1 MNIRVTIDDGF
12 VLIIMMDR
20 YLTTLLLFCA
30 MITAQAQVT
39 GDWKGKLD
47 IQGNALDLVFHFT
60 ESNGAYSGTFDSPAQ
75 GASGI
80 PLSEV
85 TFADDTLRF
94 SMAQAG
100 FSYQGLVAG
109 NQVTGVFK
117 QAGMELPLTLE
128 RTVVTKPGDISLV
141 SSQDELD
148 ALVALDKGDFKYRV
162 EDYFQRPKSSSF
174 QLSPNGKYLS
184 YREKDDNNK
193 RHVFVKEVATG
204 KVTLAVEEKEELIR
218 GYGWIND
225 GRLLY
230 VMDQGGNENYHIYA
244 VNIDGSDSKDL
255 TPYENVQASILN
267 SLKEQK
273 DYIIISMNKDNPQIF
288 EPYKVH
294 VVTGE
299 SVKLFTNDDPTNPI
313 VGYDFD
319 KDGNLKGY
327 AKMQNGINAQYFYKV
342 NGSDNYEL
350 HGTSAWYDTFNV
362 LAFNYAT
369 DNADDA
375 YVLTN
380 LDSDKARI
388 VLYDFKTKQVIKEIY
403 ANPQFDVSIIGIS
416 RKRNWEIDYLGYEG
430 EKVIIDPVSE
440 TFKTIVAN
448 LERQFPGYEYTVA
461 GKTDEEDQYL
471 VVVQSDRLY
480 GSYYS
485 YDAKTGEA
493 TLLYDLMPQLEE
505 ADMAEMRPISF
516 TSRDGLTIHG
526 YITLPKEA
534 LAGKKVPLVVNPHG
548 GPQTIRDS
556 WGFNPE
562 TQLFASRGYATLQV
576 NFRISGGYGK
586 EFLKAGFKQ
595 IGRKLMDDVEDGVKY
610 VIEQGWVD
618 ADRIAIYGGSHGG
631 YATLMGL
638 VKTPE
643 LYRCGVDYVG
653 VSNIFTFFD
662 SFPEYW
668 KPYKEMVKEIWYDLD
683 NPEEA
688 AIAKEVS
695 PVFQLD
701 KIKRPL
707 FVVQGAND
715 PRVNIN
721 ESDQV
726 VKALREKGFDVPYM
740 VKYDEGHGFAKEENS
755 IDFYRAMM
763 GFLSKHLH

>member
-1 MNIRVTIDDGF
+1 MTTHK
-12 VLIIMMDR
+12 
-20 YLTTLLLFCA
+20 LTAIVLFCA
-30 MITAQAQVT
+30 MTTAQAQIT
-39 GDWKGKLD
+39 GDWKGKLEV
-47 IQGNALDLVFHFT
+47 QGTALDLVFHIT
-60 ESNGAYSGTFDSPAQ
+60 EKDGAYSGTFDSPAQ
-75 GASGI
+75 GANGI

-85 TFADDTLRF
+85 TFLSDTLKF
-94 SMAQAG
+94 GMAQAG
-100 FSYQGLVAG
+100 FSYQGVLKG
-109 NQVTGVFK
+109 NTVTGVFK
-117 QAGMELPLTLE
+117 QAGMELPLVLE
-128 RTVVTKPGDISLV
+128 RTVVTKPGDTTLV
-141 SSQDELD
+141 SSRAALD
-148 ALVALDKGDFKYRV
+148 ALIALDKGDFKYNV

-184 YREKDDNNK
+184 YREKDDKNK
-193 RHVFVKEVATG
+193 RHVFVKEIATG
-204 KVTLAVEEKEELIR
+204 KVAMAIEEKEELIR

-225 GRLLY
+225 DRLIY
-230 VMDQGGNENYHIYA
+230 VMDQGGNENYHLYA
-244 VNIDGSDSKDL
+244 VNIDGSDNKDL

-267 SLKEQK
+267 MLKEQK
-273 DYIIISMNKDNPQIF
+273 DYIIISMNKDNPQVF
-288 EPYKVH
+288 EPYKVN

-299 SVKLFTNDDPTNPI
+299 TAKLFTNDDPTNPI
-313 VGYDFD
+313 TGYDFD

-327 AKMQNGINAQYFYKV
+327 AKMQNGINAQYFYKTA
-342 NGSDNYEL
+342 DADTFAL
-350 HGTSAWYDTFNV
+350 HGTAAWYDTFGV
-362 LAFNYAT
+362 LAFNYAS
-369 DNADDA
+369 DNPDDA

-388 VLYDFKTKQVIKEIY
+388 VLYDFKTKEILKEIY
-403 ANPQFDVSIIGIS
+403 SNPQFDASIIGIS

-430 EKVIIDPVSE
+430 EKVVIEPVSE
-440 TFKTIVAN
+440 TFKTIIGN
-448 LERQFPGYEYTVA
+448 LEKQFPGYEYTIA
-461 GKTDEEDQYL
+461 DKTDEEDQYL
-471 VVVQSDRLY
+471 VVVQRDKLY
-480 GSYYS
+480 GRYYS
-485 YDAKTGEA
+485 YDSKTGKT
-493 TLLYDLMPQLEE
+493 TLLYDLMPQLKE

-526 YITLPKEA
+526 YITLPKAA
-534 LAGKKVPLVVNPHG
+534 LEGKKVPLVVNPHG
-548 GPQTIRDS
+548 GPQGVRDS

-595 IGRKLMDDVEDGVKY
+595 VGRKAMDDVEDGVRY
-610 VIEQGWVD
+610 VIDQGWVD
-618 ADRIAIYGGSHGG
+618 PGKIAIYGGSHGG

-638 VKTPE
+638 VKTPG

-668 KPYKEMVKEIWYDLD
+668 KPYKEMMKEIWYDLD

-688 AIAKEVS
+688 AVAKEVS

-701 KIKRPL
+701 KIRTPL

-721 ESDQV
+721 ESDQIV
-726 VKALREKGFDVPYM
+726 RALRTKGFDVPYM

-755 IDFYRAMM
+755 IDFYKAMM
-763 GFLSKHLH
+763 GFLSKYLH